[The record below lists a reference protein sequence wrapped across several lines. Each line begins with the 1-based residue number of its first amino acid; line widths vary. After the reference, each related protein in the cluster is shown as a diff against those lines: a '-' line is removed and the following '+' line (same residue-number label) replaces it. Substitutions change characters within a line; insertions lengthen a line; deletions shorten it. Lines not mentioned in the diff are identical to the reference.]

1 MANIWSN
8 IIQCILLP
16 LLLNIHIFCTRC
28 GRQLHPCHPLLYFEE
43 GKPQL
48 LNDILWNI
56 PGSLKHTL
64 KNQKRYQIK
73 CMLIRP
79 RKVREMLGRKG
90 PRVKCAK
97 VWVGNWSL
105 GNMVSCGLIWSGL
118 MWFRNIYFFII
129 LDLMSPLIIWTWR
142 ACMPAYIILYSDLDF
157 WHWRAEQTGPRK
169 NLWSS
174 RT

>member
-1 MANIWSN
+1 MVNLLFSHFCHLWSRERYLSLTINQSITFDRKIAPKANIWSN

-105 GNMVSCGLIWSGL
+105 GYMVSCDLVWS
-118 MWFRNIYFFII
+118 
-129 LDLMSPLIIWTWR
+129 DVV
-142 ACMPAYIILYSDLDF
+142 
-157 WHWRAEQTGPRK
+157 
-169 NLWSS
+169 
-174 RT
+174 